1 MLDNIIDSK
10 ASRDDILEF
19 ITSILIDV
27 NDQIVLNY
35 FNKLSPNDINT
46 KTSSDDFV
54 SIADKKS
61 EIFITTKLYNFL
73 GITKIIGEESAFI
86 DKKNYLNLLNEPLL
100 WVIDPIDGTKNYIN
114 GNKNF
119 CSMISLVKHSF
130 PIASFI
136 YKPLDRELIYAFKGI
151 GAYKL
156 DIDTKV
162 SSKLKIKINKRS
174 EIIGS
179 GGTKGI
185 PEEFR
190 KAILNNLRTNT
201 KRLFIGSA
209 GIETTMLANN
219 KIQFIF
225 HGRVTPWDHSPLD
238 LIIKEAGGCVYMSMS
253 KEEFNIKSKGPIL
266 AAASNNIWNHIREI
280 TIPEDNTYRQ

>member
-1 MLDNIIDSK
+1 MFDNIIDSK
-10 ASRDDILEF
+10 ASRDDILEY

-27 NDQIVLNY
+27 NDQVILYY
-35 FNKLSPNDINT
+35 FNKLSLDDIDT

-54 SIADKKS
+54 TVADKKS
-61 EIFITTKLYNFL
+61 ENFITKKLCNFL
-73 GITKIIGEESAFI
+73 CITKIIGEESAFI
-86 DKKNYLNLLNEPLL
+86 DEENYLYLLNEPLL

-114 GNKNF
+114 GNENF
-119 CSMISLVKHSF
+119 CSMISLVKHSL

-156 DIDTKV
+156 DIHTKV
-162 SSKLKIKINKRS
+162 SSKLKIETNKSS
-174 EIIGS
+174 EITGS

-185 PEEFR
+185 PEVFR
-190 KAILNNLRTNT
+190 KSILNNLRTNT

-238 LIIKEAGGCVYMSMS
+238 LIIKEAGGCVYMSRS

-280 TIPEDNTYRQ
+280 AIPKDNTYRQ

>member
-1 MLDNIIDSK
+1 MLDNIIDNKSV
-10 ASRDDILEF
+10 RNQIVEY

-27 NDQIVLNY
+27 NDKIILNY
-35 FNKLSPNDINT
+35 FNKLSPNDIHT

-54 SIADKKS
+54 CVADKIS
-61 EIFITTKLYNFL
+61 ENFITNKLFNYL
-73 GITKIIGEESAFI
+73 DITKIIGEESAFI
-86 DKKNYLNLLNEPLL
+86 NKENYFSLLNEPLL

-119 CSMISLVKHSF
+119 CSMISLVKHSC

-136 YKPLDRELIYAFKGI
+136 YKPLERELIYAFKGN
-151 GAYKL
+151 GAYIL
-156 DIDTKV
+156 NIDKKIL
-162 SSKLKIKINKRS
+162 SKLKIEINEVS

-185 PEEFR
+185 PDVFR
-190 KAILNNLRTNT
+190 ESILYNLRTHT

-209 GIETTMLANN
+209 GIETVMLATNQ
-219 KIQFIF
+219 IQFIF
-225 HGRVTPWDHSPLD
+225 HGRVTPWDHSPFD
-238 LIIKEAGGCVYMSMS
+238 LIIKEAGGFVYMARF

-266 AAASNNIWNHIREI
+266 AAANNNIWSHIREVA
-280 TIPEDNTYRQ
+280 IPKNSSYRK

>member
-151 GAYKL
+151 GAFKL
-156 DIDTKV
+156 DVDTQV
-162 SSKLKIKINKRS
+162 ISKLKIEINKLS
-174 EIIGS
+174 EITGS

-185 PEEFR
+185 PEVFR
-190 KAILNNLRTNT
+190 KSILNNLQTNT

-225 HGRVTPWDHSPLD
+225 HGRVTPWDHSPFD
-238 LIIKEAGGCVYMSMS
+238 LIIKEAGGCVYMSRS
-253 KEEFNIKSKGPIL
+253 KVEFNIKSKGPIL

-280 TIPEDNTYRQ
+280 AIPKDNAYRQ

>member
-10 ASRDDILEF
+10 ASRDDILEY

-27 NDQIVLNY
+27 NDQIVLYY

-46 KTSSDDFV
+46 KTSTDDFV
-54 SIADKKS
+54 SIADKNS

-86 DKKNYLNLLNEPLL
+86 DKKKYLNLLNEPLL

-156 DIDTKV
+156 DLDTRV
-162 SSKLKIKINKRS
+162 LSKLKIEINKHS

-185 PEEFR
+185 PEVFR
-190 KAILNNLRTNT
+190 KSILNNLRTNT

-225 HGRVTPWDHSPLD
+225 HGRVTPWDHSPFN
-238 LIIKEAGGCVYMSMS
+238 LIIKEAGGCVYMSRS
-253 KEEFNIKSKGPIL
+253 KVEFNIKSKGPIL

-280 TIPEDNTYRQ
+280 AIPKDNTYRQ

>member
-10 ASRDDILEF
+10 ASRDDILEY

-27 NDQIVLNY
+27 NDQIVLYY

-156 DIDTKV
+156 DVDTQV
-162 SSKLKIKINKRS
+162 LSKLKIEINKLS
-174 EIIGS
+174 KIAGS

-185 PEEFR
+185 PEVFR
-190 KAILNNLRTNT
+190 KSILNNLRTNT

-225 HGRVTPWDHSPLD
+225 HGRVTPWDHSPFD
-238 LIIKEAGGCVYMSMS
+238 LIIKEAGGCVYMSRS
-253 KEEFNIKSKGPIL
+253 KVEFNIKSKGPIL
-266 AAASNNIWNHIREI
+266 AAASNTIWNRIREI
-280 TIPEDNTYRQ
+280 AIPIDNTYRQ

>member
-1 MLDNIIDSK
+1 MLDNVIDSK
-10 ASRDDILEF
+10 ASRDDIVEY

-27 NDQIVLNY
+27 NDQVVLYY

-61 EIFITTKLYNFL
+61 ENFITKKLYNFL

-86 DKKNYLNLLNEPLL
+86 DNENYLSLLNEPLL

-119 CSMISLVKHSF
+119 CSMISLVKHSS

-151 GAYKL
+151 GAFKL
-156 DIDTKV
+156 NIDTQV
-162 SSKLKIKINKRS
+162 LSKLKIEINKFS
-174 EIIGS
+174 QIIGS

-190 KAILNNLRTNT
+190 KSILNNLRANT

-225 HGRVTPWDHSPLD
+225 HGRVTPWDHSPFD
-238 LIIKEAGGCVYMSMS
+238 LIIKEAGGCVYMSRS
-253 KEEFNIKSKGPIL
+253 KVEFNINSKGPIL
-266 AAASNNIWNHIREI
+266 AAASNDIWNHIREI
-280 TIPEDNTYRQ
+280 AIPKDNAYRQ

>member
-1 MLDNIIDSK
+1 MLDNIIDNKSV
-10 ASRDDILEF
+10 RNQIVEY

-27 NDQIVLNY
+27 NDKIILNY
-35 FNKLSPNDINT
+35 FNKLSPNDIHT

-54 SIADKKS
+54 CVADKIS
-61 EIFITTKLYNFL
+61 ENFITNKLFNFL
-73 GITKIIGEESAFI
+73 DITKIIGEESAFI
-86 DKKNYLNLLNEPLL
+86 NKENYFSLLNEPLL

-119 CSMISLVKHSF
+119 CSMISLIKHSL

-162 SSKLKIKINKRS
+162 LSKLKIEINKFS
-174 EIIGS
+174 EITGS

-185 PEEFR
+185 PEVFR
-190 KAILNNLRTNT
+190 KSILNNLRTNT

-238 LIIKEAGGCVYMSMS
+238 LIIKEAGGCVYMSRS

-280 TIPEDNTYRQ
+280 AIPKDNTYRQ

>member
-10 ASRDDILEF
+10 ASRDDILEY

-27 NDQIVLNY
+27 NDQIVLYY

-46 KTSSDDFV
+46 KTSTDDFV
-54 SIADKKS
+54 SIADKNS

-86 DKKNYLNLLNEPLL
+86 DKKKYLNLLNEPLL

-156 DIDTKV
+156 DVDTQV
-162 SSKLKIKINKRS
+162 LSKLKIEINKLS
-174 EIIGS
+174 EITGS

-185 PEEFR
+185 PEVFR
-190 KAILNNLRTNT
+190 KSILNSLQTNT
-201 KRLFIGSA
+201 KRSFIGSA

-238 LIIKEAGGCVYMSMS
+238 LIIKEAGGCVYMSRS

>member
-10 ASRDDILEF
+10 ASRDDILEY

-27 NDQIVLNY
+27 NDQIILYY

-61 EIFITTKLYNFL
+61 ENFITKKLCNFL

-86 DKKNYLNLLNEPLL
+86 DKENYLNLLNEPLL

-156 DIDTKV
+156 DVDTQV
-162 SSKLKIKINKRS
+162 SSKLKIEINKLS

-185 PEEFR
+185 PEVFR
-190 KAILNNLRTNT
+190 KSILNNLRTNT

-225 HGRVTPWDHSPLD
+225 HGRVTPWDHSPFRS
-238 LIIKEAGGCVYMSMS
+238 Y
-253 KEEFNIKSKGPIL
+253 
-266 AAASNNIWNHIREI
+266 H
-280 TIPEDNTYRQ
+280 